1 MRFGIL
7 QRYVMGEVIRSF
19 ILALL
24 TITIVFVLFIVMTE
38 ATRNGLSPRDIL
50 ALIPFVIPGS
60 LPYTVPVSLL
70 FSVTVVYGRLA
81 GDNEVIAVKTAG
93 LSVWTVLWPSMSLG
107 LAVSLALMVSARTA
121 IPIANTMAFRV
132 MIKNYEDGFY
142 KFLKKEREFNNPQW
156 PFLIQIKDLVDHEM
170 IGATFKHRAPK
181 PDPLK
186 PRPPGD
192 PLDPIFDMVIQAKKA
207 RISFDIPN
215 DVAHI
220 YLDGSDIQQMSKLRK
235 KIKTEAG
242 TQTSPTLPAK
252 PGDDME
258 VSPGS
263 VFVVNDSQFDIPL
276 PPEFKQ
282 PLKKR
287 VQQMTDAEIEEKLV
301 QNRDN
306 IKFERK
312 RQAYSAA
319 LWIASGLP
327 TRVDWPGFQIA
338 FIDYREWEQ
347 KTNEYQ
353 TERQMRTAMA
363 CGSFFFVFLGCPVGI
378 RFARRD
384 FLSAFI
390 TCFVPII
397 LIYYPLMLGG
407 VNLGKDG
414 LINPILALWLGNI
427 VLLLLALLTLRPV
440 FKH

>member
-1 MRFGIL
+1 VRFGIL
-7 QRYVMGEVIRSF
+7 QRSVMGEVLRSF
-19 ILALL
+19 VLALL

-107 LAVSLALMVSARTA
+107 LAVSLALMVSSRTA

-142 KFLKKEREFNNPQW
+142 KYLKKEREFNNPSW
-156 PFLIQIKDLVDHEM
+156 PFLIQVKDLVDHEM

-181 PDPLK
+181 PDPNK
-186 PRPPGD
+186 PRAPGD
-192 PLDPIFDMVIQAKKA
+192 PIDPIFDMVIQAKRA
-207 RISFDIPN
+207 TISFDIPN
-215 DVAHI
+215 DCAHI
-220 YLDGSDIQQMSKLRK
+220 YLDGSDIQQVSKLK
-235 KIKTEAG
+235 KKLKSDALDGPVSPDGRDDVEA
-242 TQTSPTLPAK
+242 A
-252 PGDDME
+252 
-258 VSPGS
+258 PGS

-276 PPEFKQ
+276 PPDFKK
-282 PLKKR
+282 PLEKR
-287 VQQMTDAEIEEKLV
+287 IQQMTDSEIEAKLV
-301 QNRDN
+301 ENRLKL
-306 IKFERK
+306 KFERR

-319 LWIASGLP
+319 LWIGSGLP
-327 TRVDWPGFQIA
+327 SRVDWPGFQTA
-338 FIDYREWEQ
+338 FIDYRFWEQ
-347 KTNEYQ
+347 KSHEYE
-353 TERQMRTAMA
+353 TERHMRTAMA
-363 CGSFFFVFLGCPVGI
+363 CGSFFFVFLGSPVGI

-414 LINPILALWLGNI
+414 LINPILALWLGNG
-427 VLLLLALLTLRPV
+427 VLFLLALLTLRPV